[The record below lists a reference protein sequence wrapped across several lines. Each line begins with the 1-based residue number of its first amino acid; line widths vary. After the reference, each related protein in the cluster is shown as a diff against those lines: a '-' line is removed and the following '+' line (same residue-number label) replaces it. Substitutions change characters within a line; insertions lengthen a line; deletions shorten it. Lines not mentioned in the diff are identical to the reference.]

1 MALSF
6 TGVNAAK
13 GKAKPYKLADSRGL
27 YLLVTPEGGRYWRM
41 NYRFDSKQR
50 TLAFGVYPD
59 VGLADARAKRDSAR
73 KLLADGQDPTA
84 KRRQDEAKAKAR
96 AENTFK
102 SIATEWLAKCEAE
115 ERAPATL
122 RKLRWLLEFTYPAL
136 GERAIDEITAPDL
149 LAVLRTV
156 EVRGRHESARRLRG
170 TCGTVFRYA
179 IATGRAQRDISADL
193 IGALVTPKLVHRAAV
208 LEPKAVG
215 QLLRAIDGYEGQPTV
230 QIALRLAPHLFARP
244 GELRLAEWDEFDPD
258 EAVWTIPAT
267 KTKMRRPHRVPLS
280 KQVLALLEELA
291 PISGGGKLLFP
302 SIRSVSRAMSDNTL
316 NAALRRLGYDK
327 TQMTAHGF
335 RAMASTLLNE
345 SGKWHPDA
353 IERQLAH
360 VEKNEVRRAYA
371 RGEHWADRVMM
382 MQFWSDYL
390 DQLQA
395 GARLLKGRFGSGA

>member
-1 MALSF
+1 MSLSF
-6 TGVNAAK
+6 TAVNAAK
-13 GKAKPYKLADSRGL
+13 GRAKPYKLADSRGL
-27 YLLVTPEGGRYWRM
+27 YLLVSPEGGRYWRM
-41 NYRFDSKQR
+41 NYRFDGKQR

-59 VGLADARAKRDSAR
+59 VGLADARIRRDSAR
-73 KLLADGQDPTA
+73 KLLADGIDPPA
-84 KRRQDEAKAKAR
+84 ARRHEEAKAKAK

-102 SIATEWLAKCEAE
+102 AIATEWLAKCEAE
-115 ERAPATL
+115 ERTPATL
-122 RKLRWLLEFTYPAL
+122 RKLRWLLEFIYPAL

-193 IGALVTPKLVHRAAV
+193 IGALVAPKTVHRAAV

-244 GELRLAEWDEFDPD
+244 GELRLAEWSEFDRD
-258 EAVWTIPAT
+258 EALWTIPAS

-280 KQVLALLEELA
+280 TQALALIEELV
-291 PISGGGKLLFP
+291 PISGDGKFLFP
-302 SIRSVSRAMSDNTL
+302 SVRSAARPISDNTL

-335 RAMASTLLNE
+335 RATASTLLNE

-360 VEKNEVRRAYA
+360 IERNEVRRAYA
-371 RGEHWADRVMM
+371 RGEHWADRVLM

-395 GARLLKGRFGSGA
+395 GAKLMRGRFGSTS

>member
-6 TGVNAAK
+6 AAVNAAK
-13 GKAKPYKLADSRGL
+13 GKAKAYKLADTRGL

-41 NYRFDSKQR
+41 NYRFDAKQR

-59 VGLADARAKRDSAR
+59 VGLADARAKRDAAR
-73 KLLADGQDPTA
+73 KLLAEGIDPPA
-84 KRRQDEAKAKAR
+84 KRRQDEAKAKAK

-102 SIATEWLAKCEAE
+102 AIATEWLAKCEAE

-122 RKLRWLLEFTYPAL
+122 RKLRWLLEFTYPSL
-136 GERAIDEITAPDL
+136 GERAIDEITAPEL
-149 LAVLRTV
+149 LKVLRTV

-179 IATGRAQRDISADL
+179 IATGRAERDISADL
-193 IGALVTPKLVHRAAV
+193 IGALVAPKIVHRAAV

-258 EAVWTIPAT
+258 EALWTIPAS

-280 KQVLALLEELA
+280 KQVIALLEQLA
-291 PISGGGKLLFP
+291 KISGDGRYLFP
-302 SIRSVSRAMSDNTL
+302 SVRSAARSMSDNTL

-371 RGEHWADRVMM
+371 RGEHWADRVAM
-382 MQFWSDYL
+382 MQYWSDYL

-395 GARLLKGRFGSGA
+395 GAKLLKGRFGRAS

>member
-6 TGVNAAK
+6 AAVNAAK
-13 GKAKPYKLADSRGL
+13 GKTKPYKLADSRGL
-27 YLLVTPEGGRYWRM
+27 YLLVAPEGGRYWRM
-41 NYRFDSKQR
+41 NYRFDAKQR

-59 VGLADARAKRDSAR
+59 VGLADARAKRDAAR
-73 KLLADGQDPTA
+73 KLLAEGIDPPA
-84 KRRQDEAKAKAR
+84 KRRQEEAQAKAK

-102 SIATEWLAKCEAE
+102 AVATEWLAKCEAE
-115 ERAPATL
+115 GRSPATL
-122 RKLRWLLEFTYPAL
+122 RKLSWLLEFTYPAL

-179 IATGRAQRDISADL
+179 IATGRAERDISADL
-193 IGALVTPKLVHRAAV
+193 IGALVAPKVVHRAAV

-215 QLLRAIDGYEGQPTV
+215 QLLRAIDGYDGQPTV

-244 GELRLAEWDEFDPD
+244 GELRLAEWEEFDPD
-258 EAVWTIPAT
+258 EALWNIPAS

-280 KQVLALLEELA
+280 KQVIALLEHLA
-291 PISGGGKLLFP
+291 KISGDGRYLFP
-302 SIRSVSRAMSDNTL
+302 SVRSASRSMSDNTL

-345 SGKWHPDA
+345 SGRWHPDA

-360 VEKNEVRRAYA
+360 IEKNEVRRAYA
-371 RGEHWADRVMM
+371 RGEHWADRVAM
-382 MQFWSDYL
+382 MQYWSDYL
-390 DQLQA
+390 EQLQT
-395 GARLLKGRFGSGA
+395 GAQVLKGGFGRAS